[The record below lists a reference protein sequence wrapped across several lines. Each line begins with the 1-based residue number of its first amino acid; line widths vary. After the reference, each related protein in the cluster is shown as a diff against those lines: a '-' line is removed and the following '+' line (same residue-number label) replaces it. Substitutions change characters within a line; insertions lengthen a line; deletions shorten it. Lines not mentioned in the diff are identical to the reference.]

1 MIGYGRKSSS
11 IPEVL
16 TIAMIAIQ
24 YLNQGVDVV
33 NQVIDRLA
41 SSPVVADTIRLFLA
55 DLITSTRRGR
65 GKGWEDEARNGILC

>member
-1 MIGYGRKSSS
+1 MIEYGRKSS

-33 NQVIDRLA
+33 NHIIDRLA
-41 SSPVVADTIRLFLA
+41 SSPVVADTVRLFLA
-55 DLITSTRRGR
+55 DLITGSYCRRT
-65 GKGWEDEARNGILC
+65 NP